1 MSVPTL
7 ESRLKVRE
15 KPFDRKPV
23 MYQKWRDLLFLH
35 WEYDPEDIQKT
46 LPNELTVDTYNGKA
60 YIGIVPFFMKDI
72 RPRFCPTVPG
82 LSNFMEIN
90 LRTYVYNK
98 SGTPGVWFYSL
109 DANNWFAVKIARKF
123 FCLPY
128 FDSRMA
134 SISIGVN
141 TPIEYYSHRRGTGE
155 DSKFYF
161 MYQET
166 EKIDPVEDDSLEFF
180 LIERYI
186 LFSHCKSNNKLYH
199 GQVQH
204 NPYLLSNVKVDYLS
218 EGLISLA
225 GINKPNREPDHI
237 IMSKGVEVE
246 VYSIEEANNL

>member
-1 MSVPTL
+1 MIVPTL
-7 ESRLKVRE
+7 EYRLKVRQN
-15 KPFDRKPV
+15 PLDRKPV

-35 WEYDPEDIQKT
+35 WEYDPQDIQKT

-72 RPRFCPTVPG
+72 CPRFCPTVPG
-82 LSNFMEIN
+82 LSNFMEMN

-109 DANNWFAVKIARKF
+109 DANNWLAVRIARKF

-155 DSKFYF
+155 HSKFYF

-166 EKIDPVEDDSLEFF
+166 EKINPVENDSLEFF

-199 GQVQH
+199 GQIQH
-204 NPYLLSNVKVDYLS
+204 NPYPLSNVKVDYFS
-218 EGLISLA
+218 DGLISLA
-225 GINKPNREPDHI
+225 GINKPNREPDHM
-237 IMSKGVEVE
+237 IMSKGVDVE
-246 VYSIEEANNL
+246 VFSIEEVNNL

>member
-7 ESRLKVRE
+7 ESRLKVRQ
-15 KPFDRKPV
+15 KPLDRKPV
-23 MYQKWRDLLFLH
+23 MYQKWRDLIFLH
-35 WEYDPEDIQKT
+35 WEYDPQDIQRI
-46 LPNELTVDTYNGKA
+46 LPDGLIVDTYKGKA

-82 LSNFMEIN
+82 LSNFMEMN
-90 LRTYVYNK
+90 LRTYVYDKN
-98 SGTPGVWFYSL
+98 GIPGVWFYSL
-109 DANNWFAVKIARKF
+109 DANNWLAVRIAKKF

-134 SISIGVN
+134 SKSNG
-141 TPIEYYSHRRGTGE
+141 TETQIEYYSHRKGTGE

-166 EKIDPVEDDSLEFF
+166 KKIDPVENDSLEFF

-204 NPYLLSNVKVDYLS
+204 NPYPLSNVKVDYLS

-225 GINKPNREPDHI
+225 GINIPNREPDHI
-237 IMSKGVEVE
+237 IMSKGVDVE
-246 VYSIEEANNL
+246 VFSINEII